1 VNKQKSRV
9 KHIPQRTC
17 IGCRETLPKRELM
30 RIVRTSQGVR
40 YDPTGK
46 VDGRGAYLHDKK
58 SCWEQALKGSLAHAL
73 KTDLSQTDREHL
85 NQVMSELDE
94 GED

>member
-1 VNKQKSRV
+1 
-9 KHIPQRTC
+9 
-17 IGCRETLPKRELM
+17 M

-46 VDGRGAYLHDKK
+46 EDGRGAYLHDKK

-73 KTDLSQTDREHL
+73 KTELSQSDREHL

>member
-1 VNKQKSRV
+1 
-9 KHIPQRTC
+9 
-17 IGCRETLPKRELM
+17 M

-46 VDGRGAYLHDKK
+46 EDGRGAYLHDKK

-73 KTDLSQTDREHL
+73 KTELSQTDREHL
-85 NQVMSELDE
+85 NQVMNELDE

>member
-1 VNKQKSRV
+1 
-9 KHIPQRTC
+9 
-17 IGCRETLPKRELM
+17 M

-46 VDGRGAYLHDKK
+46 IDGRGAYLHDKK